1 MLEQII
7 TKVAFTTHVGLY
19 ELVVMFFGMT
29 NLSTTFQGIMNEI
42 LRDIINKEK
51 VAAFVDNV
59 LIKTEIEEGHIEIVK
74 EVLRRLEENDLYV
87 KLEKCTW
94 KVQKVNFLGVIIDQ
108 GRIEI
113 EEDKVAG
120 LLNWSMLKTVRD
132 VRKFLGLINYYRRF
146 VKDFSKMA

>member
-1 MLEQII
+1 
-7 TKVAFTTHVGLY
+7 
-19 ELVVMFFGMT
+19 MFFGMT

-120 LLNWSMLKTVRD
+120 LLNWPMLKTVRD

>member
-120 LLNWSMLKTVRD
+120 LLNWPMLKTVRD

>member
-1 MLEQII
+1 
-7 TKVAFTTHVGLY
+7 
-19 ELVVMFFGMT
+19 
-29 NLSTTFQGIMNEI
+29 MNEI

-120 LLNWSMLKTVRD
+120 LLNWPMLKTVRD